1 MKLLRA
7 MCVLVVLALV
17 LPPCMGVAGALAGA
31 WREGGVRLADL
42 APRWGLLLAS
52 VAWAAGIAVLATLL
66 GWIAAWCVR
75 RHGPLL
81 AGLFAAPLLCPS
93 YLVYHSLGLHR
104 APLTKLGDA
113 IERIAQPEAL
123 GGLGW
128 EGLPVL
134 VGRGL
139 AVAGLALWAWPLAML
154 VLVPTVLRIDG
165 AMLDAARGTGARRWR
180 VQWMVVRMCGTWYGP
195 IVRSV
200 ALVTL
205 VMLGSAVP
213 LHLAQA
219 PTYAIVAWQSIVLTP
234 GSMTPWV
241 SSWPLLALVA
251 GLGAWLAATH
261 ARARREELAAGR
273 TNEQQSHEAPW
284 FVARSERVS
293 WSSVAAL
300 MLLGVSFLLPLA
312 SYAISLQRWSSV
324 TNFWRVSREAIIAS
338 VGVAAGVGAAGA
350 MLMVA
355 AWVIASNS
363 DAAMQRSSDANPS
376 WFRRACGPHRAGIAV
391 SLYRSIAV
399 LLALPALLPGI
410 MTGHAWSLCGV
421 LLERVLGE
429 NGTWIRDS
437 WALIVLAHVSRFA
450 LLAVLLGV
458 WMSASE
464 EPSLRDTR
472 MLAGGR
478 TRGRLRGWARAELRR
493 GWGVVVGVALAIACL
508 SLHEI
513 ESSIVLQ
520 PAGTSS
526 LAQVLLAQ
534 LHFARQE
541 EIAAAAILVLTPAAG
556 IAVLAGVLLAR
567 RRG

>member
-1 MKLLRA
+1 
-7 MCVLVVLALV
+7 MCVLTVLV
-17 LPPCMGVAGALAGA
+17 LVVPPCVGVVGALWDA
-31 WREGGVRLADL
+31 WQSGTVHAADV
-42 APRWGLLLAS
+42 APRWGLLFAS
-52 VAWAAGIAVLATLL
+52 LAWAIGIAAFATLL

-93 YLVYHSLGLHR
+93 YLAYHSLGLHR
-104 APLTKLGDA
+104 APLTKLGDV
-113 IERIAQPEAL
+113 IERIAQPQAL

-139 AVAGLALWAWPLAML
+139 AIAGLALWAWPLAML
-154 VLVPTVLRIDG
+154 VLVPAVLRIDG
-165 AMLDAARGTGARRWR
+165 STLDAARGAGAGRWR
-180 VQWMVVRMCGTWYGP
+180 IQWLVARMCSAWHGP
-195 IVRSV
+195 IVRSI

-251 GLGAWLAATH
+251 GLSAWLAMAH

-273 TNEQQSHEAPW
+273 TNEQPSRDARW
-284 FVARSERVS
+284 YVARSERVS
-293 WSSVAAL
+293 WSNVAAL
-300 MLLGVSFLLPLA
+300 LLLGVSLLLPLA

-324 TNFWRVSREAIIAS
+324 TNFWRVSREAIIVS
-338 VGVAAGVGAAGA
+338 VGVAAVVGAAGA
-350 MLMVA
+350 ALMVVAWA
-355 AWVIASNS
+355 AAGNS
-363 DAAMQRSSDANPS
+363 DASTRRYIDTRPS
-376 WFRRACGPHRAGIAV
+376 LFARLFGPLGAGIV
-391 SLYRSIAV
+391 I

-410 MTGHAWSLCGV
+410 MTGHAWSLLGV
-421 LLERVLGE
+421 LLERVIGDA
-429 NGTWIRDS
+429 GAWIRDS
-437 WALIVLAHVSRFA
+437 WVLVVLAHVSRCA

-458 WMSASE
+458 WMNASE
-464 EPSLRDTR
+464 EPSLRDAR
-472 MLAGGR
+472 VLAGGG
-478 TRGRLRGWARAELRR
+478 TRGRLRGWMRTELRR

-513 ESSIVLQ
+513 ESSVVLQ

-541 EIAAAAILVLTPAAG
+541 EIAAAAILILTPAAG
-556 IAVLAGVLLAR
+556 IALLAGILLAR